1 MTAFAPTAGQA
12 TAPPSMGGDPYAIA
26 NGGVSLN
33 EIPADVR
40 DKLKQAQIDRRR
52 FEPVWQLCQSFLQN
66 RQWVGWDYHDR
77 RIVQL
82 PNPDDRVR
90 VTVNVLTQYHWTF
103 LGKLTSD
110 DLKPDI
116 TFRRDDPISRAYARQ
131 ARRSFEFGWDEE
143 SEGDDIVLEALGS
156 LSAFGLGAIRCR
168 PDPAFGELVG
178 NFPVDGEGR
187 MHVKD
192 GDKFAADNYSGDGGP
207 GFTTGPLHAGRLA
220 LDPLNPFNIL
230 PPPGI
235 AHERDFPHVF
245 VERPVAISQLEMI
258 YGEKAKNLREETMRA
273 IDMIGVREDAGIAT
287 GGTYSGM
294 LKGHVRLF
302 TYFEFPTRQHAQG
315 QMMVFAGNTLLD
327 GPKPLPFTVRGQGRA
342 GLVFLKYHPVPGRF
356 WPIGVIEPLIGPQ
369 KQRNRARSQ
378 WIEMKDRAGLGR
390 VFAMKGS
397 ITSVNKP
404 KGGVFELVEVLPGHD
419 MPKETQGVAPGEWL
433 QAEVAQNDND
443 LDRVAGLR
451 EVSLGQAPAGVSAYS
466 AFALLAEQDD
476 RRVGPVLKHIRLEL
490 GKLAKIYVCGMRTYW
505 LPQKRIDVAG
515 DDPDDLL
522 DSFLFDSSKLPPEVY
537 VKIGKGAPLPTSQA
551 AEAQKIFDVFDRAI
565 SSGQV
570 QPIDWLVDS
579 LQAGKMEPLPKKEPQ
594 MQLDRADL
602 ENALMAHGTAVQVA
616 PYDDDEMHVQ
626 RHRLVQESLSFVPS
640 MQPIVEMVEQHIQEH
655 LASSQA
661 KQQQQ
666 GNLAAGMQSQSNP
679 GGFGA
684 QGAAASAGAIGNDA
698 NSQQQPWQMQ
708 LALRNTNRL
717 SPRPGSV
724 DVAGR

>member
-1 MTAFAPTAGQA
+1 MTAFAPSAAGGA
-12 TAPPSMGGDPYAIA
+12 MPNTA
-26 NGGVSLN
+26 NGAVTLN
-33 EIPADVR
+33 EVPSEWR
-40 DKLKQAQIDRRR
+40 DRLQQARIDRRR

-110 DLKPDI
+110 DLRPDI

-143 SEGDDIVLEALGS
+143 SEGDAITLEALGS

-168 PDPAFGELVG
+168 PDPAFGDLVG
-178 NFPVDGEGR
+178 HFPVDETGR
-187 MHVKD
+187 MRVKD
-192 GDKFAADNYSGDGGP
+192 GDAYAAENYAGAGGN
-207 GFTTGPLHAGRLA
+207 GFDTAPLHAGRLA

-235 AHERDFPHVF
+235 AHERDFPWLII
-245 VERPVAISQLEMI
+245 ERPIALSMLEMI
-258 YGEKAKNLREETMRA
+258 YGAKAKQVREESMRA
-273 IDMIGVREDAGIAT
+273 IDMIGVREDSGIAD

-294 LKGHVRLF
+294 LKDHARLY
-302 TYFEFPTRQHAQG
+302 TGFEFPTRQNPQG
-315 QMMVFAGNTLLD
+315 QMAVWAGNVLLD
-327 GPKPLPFTVRGQGRA
+327 GPDKPLPFTVRGQGRA
-342 GLVFLKYHPVPGRF
+342 GVVFLKYHPVPGRF

-390 VFAMKGS
+390 VFAYKGS

-404 KGGVFELVEVLPGHD
+404 KGGVFEMVEVLPGHD

-433 QAEVAQNDND
+433 QAEVSQNDND

-476 RRVGPVLKHIRLEL
+476 RRVGPVLKSVRLEL

-505 LPQKRIDVAG
+505 LPQKQIDISG
-515 DDPDDLL
+515 EDPDGLL

-537 VKIGKGAPLPTSQA
+537 VKVGKGAPLPTSQA
-551 AEAQKIFDVFDRAI
+551 AEAQKIFDVFDRSI
-565 SSGQV
+565 SSGQP
-570 QPIDWLVDS
+570 QPIEWLVDS

-602 ENALMAHGTAVQVA
+602 ENSLMAHGTPVQVQ

-626 RHRLVQESLSFVPS
+626 RHRLVQEALSFVPA
-640 MQPIVEMVEQHIQEH
+640 MQQIVQMVEQHIQDH

-666 GNLAAGMQSQSNP
+666 QGLANGMQGVTNP

-684 QGAAASAGAIGNDA
+684 QGAAASAGAVGNSA
-698 NSQQQPWQMQ
+698 NDQQQPWQMQ
-708 LALRNTNRL
+708 MALRNTNRL
-717 SPRPGSV
+717 SPQPGHI